1 MMLTSPKVIYHNLN
15 LLERVDAATSAV
27 YRELAQQAITDPD
40 ISLRWRQAISDRL
53 NYANRLLGIQVTDGN
68 DSY

>member
-27 YRELAQQAITDPD
+27 YRELAQEAITDPD
-40 ISLRWRQAISDRL
+40 ISLNWRQAISDRL
-53 NYANRLLGIQVTDGN
+53 NRANVLLGIQATDGT